1 MKRLLLRVRYWL
13 ARLRSGYGPI
23 RLQSL
28 PEGTITVSVYSRG
41 RWVPVIAEFKDL
53 GGCTIDHSVSEIEIL
68 SHVKRPFYV
77 EDEGLISTRSYRRV
91 CKNPG
96 RRAGR

>member
-1 MKRLLLRVRYWL
+1 MKAFLLQVRYWL

-23 RLQSL
+23 RLQTL

-41 RWVPVIAEFKDL
+41 RWVPVIAEFGEL
-53 GGCTIDHSVSEIEIL
+53 AGGCTIDHSVSEIEIL
-68 SHVKRPFYV
+68 SHVKRPFYAID
-77 EDEGLISTRSYRRV
+77 DEGLSRRFLRRARRT
-91 CKNPG
+91 

>member
-1 MKRLLLRVRYWL
+1 MKAFLLQVRYWL

-23 RLQSL
+23 RLQTL

-53 GGCTIDHSVSEIEIL
+53 AICQVDHSVSEIEIL
-68 SHVKRPFYV
+68 SHVKRPFYCEDV
-77 EDEGLISTRSYRRV
+77 ESLSRRRV
-91 CKNPG
+91 HRIA